1 MRICKKPRVGS
12 SRSVLCDQSVAGRP
26 RSFRDSFLF
35 SFLYLIFYAF
45 SKLGSKRIDR
55 GEKQRCKVFRVGS
68 EPLQHLF
75 QTSLQLETPPGCTQ
89 SPFASL
95 WLVQTFIHQISPLL
109 SITSL
114 CSLFFLLVSFSL
126 WHFTK
131 SHFPIF
137 VALTP
142 TPLLSAPAGK
152 TPPTL
157 IYASASLLAM
167 LRRQTYLGGCGG
179 GSGGGGANP
188 PEKAGRGCKNREDV
202 GN

>member
-1 MRICKKPRVGS
+1 MTDLPEVSCATNRSQAFPDHLETLFFFCFLDLICYG
-12 SRSVLCDQSVAGRP
+12 
-26 RSFRDSFLF
+26 
-35 SFLYLIFYAF
+35 F

-55 GEKQRCKVFRVGS
+55 GEKQCCKVFRVCS
-68 EPLQHLF
+68 ESLQHLF

-95 WLVQTFIHQISPLL
+95 WLVQTFIQQISPLL
-109 SITSL
+109 SVTSL

-157 IYASASLLAM
+157 IYASASLLAT
-167 LRRQTYLGGCGG
+167 LRRQTYLGWRVWWGEGCT
-179 GSGGGGANP
+179 NP